1 MFKQKL
7 YNIFM
12 TKKYIDDDTT
22 FLHDTDDNRES
33 RQSFERPHKKRS
45 SKKWLI
51 LFLSFGIFVFS
62 SFLYVQASASPL
74 SQGLKTLPWIQSI
87 SNLVNP
93 SNNILENEEVDII
106 NTVIIGMGGEGH
118 DGGYLADTIIL
129 MRFKQSTGQIALI
142 SIPRDFAINLPGYG
156 WRKINNANAYG
167 GPELLAQMVSEILD
181 EPVPY
186 YITIDFNGFASLI
199 DSLGGVDIYV
209 EQSFTDMQFPDK
221 DYEFQTVSF
230 SQGMQHMD
238 GFTALQF
245 SRSRH
250 GDNGEGSDFARAARQ
265 QKVIFAIKDK
275 VLSANTLLNPSKL
288 IALYNNFTK
297 YVDTNITTSEMISLA
312 QLAQGIRQNNI
323 ERAVLID
330 GPQGLLESTIYEDG
344 AYLLIPKAGL
354 GNYTEI
360 RNYMNSL
367 FESSTSSTE
376 SNTTQTNKT
385 KASTSTSPKTPTNT
399 QESKVTK
406 AENPK
411 AMIFNGTTIPGYAG
425 TLTKILQG
433 KNFEVLETA
442 NNMVQTLDKT
452 TVYELNPGRTPNSRI
467 ILSNIISFDSLSKL
481 PSDLENY
488 ISVLSGKENLKDAD
502 YVIIL
507 GSDNTGIIK
516 E

>member
-1 MFKQKL
+1 
-7 YNIFM
+7 M
-12 TKKYIDDDTT
+12 TKKYIDDDTN
-22 FLHDTDDNRES
+22 FLHETEDNRES

-51 LFLSFGIFVFS
+51 LFLSFGVFIFS

-87 SNLVNP
+87 SNFVNP
-93 SNNILENEEVDII
+93 SNNILDDKEVDII

-142 SIPRDFAINLPGYG
+142 SIPRDFAVNLPDYG

-167 GPELLAQMVSEILD
+167 GPELLAKIISDVLD

-186 YITIDFNGFASLI
+186 YVLIDFSGFSSLI
-199 DSLGGVDIYV
+199 DSLGGVDVYV
-209 EQSFTDMQFPDK
+209 ERSFTDLEFPDA
-221 DYEFQTVSF
+221 DHEFQTVSF
-230 SQGMQHMD
+230 SQGMQHMN
-238 GFTALQF
+238 GFTALEF

-250 GDNGEGSDFARAARQ
+250 GDNGEGGDFARAARQ
-265 QKVIFAIKDK
+265 QKIIFAIKDK

-297 YVDTNITTSEMISLA
+297 YVDTNIQTSEMISLA
-312 QLAQGIRQNNI
+312 QIAQGFRQSNI
-323 ERAVLID
+323 KHAVLID
-330 GPQGLLESTIYEDG
+330 GPQGLLESIIHEQTG

-360 RNYMNSL
+360 RNYINKL
-367 FESSTSSTE
+367 FEPNTSTDTAGEEKTKTKKKSIVPSKIAT
-376 SNTTQTNKT
+376 NTKTKPKVTQTEY
-385 KASTSTSPKTPTNT
+385 PKT
-399 QESKVTK
+399 
-406 AENPK
+406 
-411 AMIFNGTTIPGYAG
+411 IILNGTTIPGFAG
-425 TLTKILQG
+425 TLTKKLES
-433 KNFEVLETA
+433 KNFEVLETG

-452 TVYELNPGRTPNSRI
+452 TVYELSPGKTPNSRT
-467 ILSNIISFDSLSKL
+467 ILANIISFDSLNKL

-488 ISVLSGKENLKDAD
+488 ISVLSGSEVLRKAD

-507 GSDNTGIIK
+507 GSDNANII
-516 E
+516 EE